1 MGPELESI
9 LDRANELLR
18 DLEDEYKS
26 CLRAE
31 KVTERAKNL
40 THEVLE
46 KLRSALDHTMTR
58 AWGKY
63 IAPNLSDKDRER
75 ARVYFPITND
85 LNSFRSMLGRQGM
98 ADLDNVHKNLYDFL
112 LKQQPFSSQENRWL
126 NLLAKIAAE
135 GKHITLT
142 PQKREEARQITVSGP
157 SGEVSWDESSVKFG
171 TGVNIMGAPVD
182 PRTQRIVPTPG
193 VTEKVEVWV
202 SFILEDYG
210 VNALGFC
217 KEVYQKTRALV
228 EEMINVLQ
236 LQDSG

>member
-1 MGPELESI
+1 
-9 LDRANELLR
+9 
-18 DLEDEYKS
+18 
-26 CLRAE
+26 
-31 KVTERAKNL
+31 
-40 THEVLE
+40 
-46 KLRSALDHTMTR
+46 
-58 AWGKY
+58 
-63 IAPNLSDKDRER
+63 
-75 ARVYFPITND
+75 
-85 LNSFRSMLGRQGM
+85 
-98 ADLDNVHKNLYDFL
+98 
-112 LKQQPFSSQENRWL
+112 
-126 NLLAKIAAE
+126 
-135 GKHITLT
+135 LT